1 MNGRKGR
8 QGGWFM
14 IVLLVALA
22 IAAYLYKDALKA
34 YLMQSM
40 PPAPSAPTQA
50 GTPGERA
57 RSPGAI
63 GGEAMDMSAAPAA
76 SQAPMDRARGIED
89 MVKQQAQQRANQ
101 GDGSSR

>member
-22 IAAYLYKDALKA
+22 IAAYLYRDALKA
-34 YLMQSM
+34 YLMQSV
-40 PPAPSAPTQA
+40 PTAPPTQA
-50 GTPGERA
+50 GTPGERV

-63 GGEAMDMSAAPAA
+63 GGEAMDMSAAPAT

-101 GDGSSR
+101 GDGTSR